1 MIKGRELAIQVKSEI
16 ESLKLSSR
24 EDFFVVPVYG
34 GSDIGEQIRKIREGA
49 DIIVSTPGRLLDLL
63 ERGVISLSKLQ
74 VTCLDEADE
83 MLKQGF
89 QEDIERIFDYIEKH
103 SPRKTQNLL
112 FSATIPSWVVDLSKK
127 YLSSDRKYVDLIKDS
142 DIRTSKT
149 VEHLAL
155 NCPYYHRNSVIADL
169 VNLYGGR
176 HGRTIIFCE
185 TKKEVNEIIL
195 KANIKQECQPLHGD
209 IPQKQR

>member
-1 MIKGRELAIQVKSEI
+1 M
-16 ESLKLSSR
+16 
-24 EDFFVVPVYG
+24 
-34 GSDIGEQIRKIREGA
+34 
-49 DIIVSTPGRLLDLL
+49 L
-63 ERGVISLSKLQ
+63 EKGVINLSKLQ

-89 QEDIERIFDYIEKH
+89 QEDIERIFEYIEKNA
-103 SPRKTQNLL
+103 PRKTQNLL
-112 FSATIPSWVVDLSKK
+112 FSATIPTWVVDLSRK
-127 YLSSDRKYVDLIKDS
+127 YLSPDRKFVDLIKDS

-155 NCPYYHRNSVIADL
+155 NCPYYHRNAVIADL

-185 TKKEVNEIIL
+185 TKREVNEIML
-195 KANIKQECQPLHGD
+195 KANIKQQSQPLHGD